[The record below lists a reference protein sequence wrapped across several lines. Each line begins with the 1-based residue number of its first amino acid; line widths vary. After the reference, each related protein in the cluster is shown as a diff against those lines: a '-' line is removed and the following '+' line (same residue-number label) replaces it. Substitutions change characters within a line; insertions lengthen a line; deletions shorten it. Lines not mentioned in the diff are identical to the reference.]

1 VVRKFEFDAADGTRV
16 ELECDERFMA
26 MVREKIGL
34 LDGEPITEAHVRY
47 IFTEAIK
54 GAARA

>member
-1 VVRKFEFDAADGTRV
+1 VVRKFEFEAADGTRV

-26 MVREKIGL
+26 MVRDKIGL
-34 LDGEPITEAHVRY
+34 LESEPVTEAHVRH

>member
-1 VVRKFEFDAADGTRV
+1 MVRKIEFKAADGTLV

-34 LDGEPITEAHVRY
+34 LDGEEVTEEHVRH